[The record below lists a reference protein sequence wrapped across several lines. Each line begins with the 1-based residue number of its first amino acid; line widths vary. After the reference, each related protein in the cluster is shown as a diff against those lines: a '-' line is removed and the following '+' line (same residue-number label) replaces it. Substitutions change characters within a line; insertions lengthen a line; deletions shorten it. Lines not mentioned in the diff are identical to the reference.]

1 MSLVRAW
8 LTLTSISFRR
18 LLWSANT
25 AMVLLPLGGCL
36 LFILRRHHRHP
47 EFTERGFRDF
57 SEFMILVFASFV
69 VPICAGV
76 RHGQHR
82 RRPRRS
88 HARVSAGAAHPPA
101 LVLLAKFAATLPL
114 VFGLVIGSYWLYCQ
128 LAGEVGQTAFPL
140 YLPALVAMTAA
151 YVCLF
156 HLFAVAF
163 RHSTIIALIYA
174 LFIELLLGNLPGIV
188 KCVAVNYYGRSIM
201 YDAGASEGLAGPTRA
216 GSSPYRALAPPG
228 PWPGSP

>member
-1 MSLVRAW
+1 M
-8 LTLTSISFRR
+8 
-18 LLWSANT
+18 
-25 AMVLLPLGGCL
+25 
-36 LFILRRHHRHP
+36 
-47 EFTERGFRDF
+47 
-57 SEFMILVFASFV
+57 
-69 VPICAGV
+69 
-76 RHGQHR
+76 
-82 RRPRRS
+82 
-88 HARVSAGAAHPPA
+88 
-101 LVLLAKFAATLPL
+101 LLAKFAATLPL

-201 YDAGASEGLAGPTRA
+201 YDAGASEGLAAARPALVRA
-216 GSSPYRALAPPG
+216 AYRARSAAWALAWIAVTG
-228 PWPGSP
+228 LALAIVVFSRREYRDLT